1 MSENTSLLTVSGIG
15 KTFGHVVAC
24 RDVSFSLDA
33 GEILVVVGDNGAGK
47 STLIKML
54 SGVYSTDRG
63 TIALEGREMRF
74 HGPRDA
80 VDAGISTV
88 YQDLALVDTRSV
100 AENLFL
106 GRELTS
112 GPFMRRRRAREEARR
127 IFEQLEVKIPSVRVP
142 VGLLSGGQRQAV
154 AVARTVIHGANVV
167 IMDEP
172 TAALGVTESAKVM
185 RLAVSLRD
193 QNKGVIIISHNLEEV
208 WGIADRFMVM
218 RLGGVAGIR
227 DRASTS
233 VAELVQLIVYG
244 SDAVPTPSG
253 L

>member
-1 MSENTSLLTVSGIG
+1 MTELNPLLSVDGLG

-24 RDVSFSLDA
+24 RDVGFSLA
-33 GEILVVVGDNGAGK
+33 SGEILVVVGDNGAGK

-54 SGVYSTDRG
+54 SGVYSTDTG
-63 TIALEGREMRF
+63 GIALEGQPVRF

-80 VDAGISTV
+80 VEAGIATV
-88 YQDLALVDTRSV
+88 YQDLALVDSRSV

-106 GRELTS
+106 GREPTW
-112 GPFMRRRRAREEARR
+112 GPFMRRGIARERARE
-127 IFEQLEVKIPSVRVP
+127 IFTQLEVKIPSVRVP

-154 AVARTVIHGANVV
+154 AVARTVIHGAKVV

-185 RLAVSLRD
+185 RLAQTLRD
-193 QNKGVIIISHNLEEV
+193 QGKGVIIISHNLEEV
-208 WGIADRFMVM
+208 WDVADRFLVM

-227 DRASTS
+227 SRSETS
-233 VAELVQLIVYG
+233 VSELVQLIVYG
-244 SDAVPTPSG
+244 TDAALAG
-253 L
+253 QQ